1 MGLFQGVF
9 GKRATPP
16 TAPPVDI
23 EELLARLCLPASATN
38 SAASRRVSIQRCNE
52 ISDIL
57 LNKGKDTGDDRLLA
71 WSERPRIYIVLR
83 NIQRLDLLDYFVK
96 AELTDF
102 HIPFN
107 EDTLP
112 IFLREDGLRES
123 FLQFQQYVLSSG
135 AKGLDNHGGPH
146 LSFAG
151 NAQRYFYYK
160 ESLGRGGYGEVDAVT
175 SRLSLQS
182 YARKRVLR
190 GGDTTTNKIGQA
202 SLIRELSYLKSLS
215 HIHLVRYVSSYTD
228 EKYIAFLMQPV
239 ADCDLEKLLKN
250 LGRSGRGVECLRPF
264 FGCLTGAIQYLHE
277 NKIRHRDLKSRN
289 ILIKDGRVFVADFGT
304 AYSWKGSK
312 QSTTNHRNVPF
323 TAEYMAPEIALH
335 QSRSTASDMWSLGV
349 VFLEMSTVLLGSTVR
364 KMKSQL
370 HAFSHPRGA
379 EPYLWANLPVI
390 DTWIEE
396 LNSCAAVRDES
407 TEPLSWVRDLLQER
421 PNKRPKAGDLM
432 KQILE
437 SPSFHAF
444 CCVDCWPVYEQRSFL
459 YTQQPQDN
467 DAFTPGN
474 SADVHAQL
482 TALLYPP
489 VDKAREREKNQTI
502 ENWLDAVDDDDMN
515 LTFES
520 VNGTAESSG
529 IEVPIQIVEDNSTY
543 YSAESS
549 DEERMVH
556 FDGLSITGS
565 YQSLGDTTESH
576 SGQADGE
583 SERTI
588 IPSEDDAESVDG
600 LTVQGEAHKHEADI
614 GAAYIHGFQ
623 SPNIWPLEEPEFN
636 VWADDGRTDTIT
648 RGPEFLAD
656 MLPSSNTVWGY
667 TESLDLPPPL
677 PLTEGS
683 ISSPCYQEQ
692 REFVSTMFNPDEGSA
707 VSLSPEQEMTTAPIE
722 YKVLMAQSTKVAK
735 PQPSTS
741 TGTQGKS
748 ETASLTTGCEYDATL
763 ALSRETTPYEGE
775 SGCESTEGALN
786 ERVWTTDSD
795 RSSLNQKGYANVEGV
810 QENASQR
817 APKSEADLLQGPR
830 SEKTQSDKPSDQ
842 AVWTKEGSEKAK
854 SAAVEEVQKSL
865 PPPKKKSPS
874 SKEQVDES
882 ALIGK
887 LQSGTTK
894 SESQMEE
901 KPERLSIQEEKPRA
915 EEGKQDLQM
924 GKPHSLENPQ
934 TNGASPETS
943 SLEPSKLRVQEVEKV
958 PPTNDPHNDL
968 AKPKPRTETEPSNIS
983 SSNMKSGFK
992 NTESQASSTEEQSAE
1007 ARSKKRSMSLHKQ
1020 ALLSSVTQATMKKD
1034 PPTSAFSPEVYMTT
1048 TWEAA
1053 STQDTRIVPVN
1064 RSKLRWWKWLDRD
1077 QHILE
1082 SLCAEGAVQ
1091 AVRILLKDG
1100 CNPGTEL
1107 KPRPAPLLLA
1117 IQGGTYQHYK
1127 CVQALINHG
1136 VNLNIVE
1143 RKTGRTALQIA
1154 IEQPFFAGH
1163 TSLVRDLIQGGAD
1176 TNKPD
1181 HTGKRPILSVFDIQK
1196 NDALEKHQLDALA
1209 CLLVGGEGKETDV
1222 NVYTPHTHNSPLH
1235 LAIRR
1240 RSPMAVG
1247 LLLFRGVLVNAK
1259 NQAGATPLLLAAA
1272 QWAGHLVTDQKT
1284 ILDLLLQE
1292 PNINLNE
1299 IAGVQRRTA
1308 LHQAVFRASPTAV
1321 RMLLE
1326 KGADISIK
1334 DSEGKT
1340 AQQLALTLDST
1351 KWNDEKAQIV
1361 QLLDKR
1367 KARHKTMYHHV
1378 RH

>member
-1 MGLFQGVF
+1 MSQPFSLRPMGLLQGVF
-9 GKRATPP
+9 GKRAPP
-16 TAPPVDI
+16 PIQPPVDRKDESDI
-23 EELLARLCLPASATN
+23 EELLARLCRPASATN
-38 SAASRRVSIQRCNE
+38 SAVSRSVSVERCNE

-57 LNKGKDTGDDRLLA
+57 LNKGKNTGDERLLA
-71 WSERPRIYIVLR
+71 WSERPRIYIILR
-83 NIQRLDLLDYFVK
+83 NIQRLDLLDDFVK

-112 IFLREDGLRES
+112 VFLRENGLRES

-135 AKGLDNHGGPH
+135 AKGLDNHGGSH

-160 ESLGRGGYGEVDAVT
+160 GSLGRGGYGEVDAVT

-190 GGDTTTNKIGQA
+190 GKDTTTNKLGQK
-202 SLIRELSYLKSLS
+202 SLIRELSYLKALS

-239 ADCDLEKLLKN
+239 ADYDLDKLLKN
-250 LGRSGRGVECLRPF
+250 LGGAGTGAECLRPF
-264 FGCLTGAIQYLHE
+264 FGCLTGAIQYLHK
-277 NKIRHRDLKSRN
+277 NKVRHRDLKSRN

-312 QSTTNHRNVPF
+312 QSITNHQNVPF
-323 TAEYMAPEIALH
+323 TAEYIAPEIALH

-364 KMKSQL
+364 KLKSQL
-370 HAFSHPRGA
+370 NAFSHPRGA

-390 DTWIEE
+390 DTWIEK
-396 LNSCAAVRDES
+396 LTRCAAVRDES

-421 PNKRPKAGDLM
+421 PNKRLKAGDLM

-459 YTQQPQDN
+459 YTQEPQDN
-467 DAFTPGN
+467 NASAPGN

-482 TALLYPP
+482 TALLDPP
-489 VDKAREREKNQTI
+489 VDKAREQEKNQTI
-502 ENWLDAVDDDDMN
+502 ENWLDAVGDDDMN
-515 LTFES
+515 LTSVS
-520 VNGTAESSG
+520 VNGTAESSD

-543 YSAESS
+543 YFAESS
-549 DEERMVH
+549 DEERMVQ

-565 YQSLGDTTESH
+565 YQLLDDTTESH

-588 IPSEDDAESVDG
+588 IPLEDDTESVEG
-600 LTVQGEAHKHEADI
+600 LMVQGEAHRHEAEI
-614 GAAYIHGFQ
+614 GTAYVDGSQ
-623 SPNIWPLEEPEFN
+623 SQNIWPLGEAEFN
-636 VWADDGRTDTIT
+636 VWADDGRTDKTT
-648 RGPEFLAD
+648 RGLEFPAD

-667 TESLDLPPPL
+667 AESLDLPPPL
-677 PLTEGS
+677 PLTERS
-683 ISSPCYQEQ
+683 ISTLCYQEQ
-692 REFVSTMFNPDEGSA
+692 GEFVSTMFNPDEEPA
-707 VSLSPEQEMTTAPIE
+707 VSLSPEQEMTTTSIE
-722 YKVLMAQSTKVAK
+722 DKVLTAQSTEIAK
-735 PQPSTS
+735 PPPSTS

-748 ETASLTTGCEYDATL
+748 ETVSVTTGCEYDATV
-763 ALSRETTPYEGE
+763 ALSRETKPYEGNPA
-775 SGCESTEGALN
+775 CKSTDDALN
-786 ERVWTTDSD
+786 ERVRTTDSD
-795 RSSLNQKGYANVEGV
+795 RSSLNQKSDANVEGV

-817 APKSEADLLQGPR
+817 APESEPDLLQRPR
-830 SEKTQSDKPSDQ
+830 SEKKRSNKPSDQ
-842 AVWTKEGSEKAK
+842 AVWTKGRPEKAK
-854 SAAVEEVQKSL
+854 SEAGELHIS
-865 PPPKKKSPS
+865 PPPKKKNQ
-874 SKEQVDES
+874 SKEQ
-882 ALIGK
+882 
-887 LQSGTTK
+887 
-894 SESQMEE
+894 
-901 KPERLSIQEEKPRA
+901 
-915 EEGKQDLQM
+915 
-924 GKPHSLENPQ
+924 
-934 TNGASPETS
+934 ASPETS
-943 SLEPSKLRVQEVEKV
+943 SPEPGKLRVQEVEKA
-958 PPTNDPHNDL
+958 PPTKDPHNDL
-968 AKPKPRTETEPSNIS
+968 AQPEPHKETESSDTS
-983 SSNMKSGFK
+983 SSNMKSSSK
-992 NTESQASSTEEQSAE
+992 ETEGQASSTKEQSAK
-1007 ARSKKRSMSLHKQ
+1007 ARSKEGSMSLHKQ
-1020 ALLSSVTQATMKKD
+1020 ALLSSAKQTTTKKD
-1034 PPTSAFSPEVYMTT
+1034 PPISVFSPEVYMNT

-1053 STQDTRIVPVN
+1053 STQDTRIISSN
-1064 RSKLRWWKWLDRD
+1064 RSKLKWWKWLDRD

-1082 SLCAEGAVQ
+1082 SLCTEGAVQ

-1100 CNPGTEL
+1100 CNPGTEF
-1107 KPRPAPLLLA
+1107 KPRPAPLLRA

-1127 CVQALINHG
+1127 CVQALINHD
-1136 VNLNIVE
+1136 VNLNVVE
-1143 RKTGRTALQIA
+1143 RRTGRTALQIA

-1163 TSLVRDLIQGGAD
+1163 TSLVRDLIHGGAD

-1196 NDALEKHQLDALA
+1196 SDALEKHQLDALA
-1209 CLLVGGEGKETDV
+1209 CLLVGGGGKETDV

-1247 LLLFRGVLVNAK
+1247 LLLFRGALVNAK

-1272 QWAGHLVTDQKT
+1272 QWAGPLVADQKT
-1284 ILDLLLQE
+1284 ILDLLLQK
-1292 PNINLNE
+1292 PDINLNE

-1308 LHQAVFRASPTAV
+1308 LHQAAFRASTTAV
-1321 RMLLE
+1321 VMLLE

-1340 AQQLALTLDST
+1340 ARQLASKLDTT
-1351 KWNDEKAQIV
+1351 KWKDEKAEII
-1361 QLLDKR
+1361 QLLDEK
-1367 KARHKTMYHHV
+1367 KT
-1378 RH
+1378 RT